1 MTLKEQRLRT
11 TINRLSL
18 LAAFIVTISLPSVY
32 LFTGYRYLQGSLE
45 TEAEI
50 TADTIDILV
59 TENPDYWR
67 YQSVR
72 LEEMLR
78 RRDSLKPAG
87 RKITDLAGNEIAKG
101 VLQPARPTVTAR
113 AGIKDAGSTV
123 AQVELAQSLNPL
135 LWRTLLLTGLGLGL
149 GGMVFAILK
158 LIPMRALN
166 EAQHELQ
173 ENERKYHA
181 LFSNLAQAVLIVDF
195 VGQPT
200 VVDANE
206 ASGRLI
212 GLPWRQVIGM
222 TIAELFDTAADGVV
236 LTLTQALA
244 AKGSVSHEFH
254 WRRLNKLVHLS
265 VIATAEKQVAVLC
278 EDVTDRRKDEQRV
291 QQMAYYDPL
300 TGLPNRSLLYDRIQQ
315 AMARANRTATKLAF
329 LFIDL
334 DRFKPIND
342 TLGHEAGDRLL
353 EQIATRL
360 KSGTRAADTVARFSG
375 DEFVMV
381 VGDLQEAHH
390 AVLVAEGVL
399 ERLTQPYQIAGQ
411 QLSCGCSIG
420 IAIYPDEGVDADTL
434 INHAD
439 LAMYAAKEQGGN
451 RQISYAYLLNNP
463 SASPRNYPR

>member
-1 MTLKEQRLRT
+1 MTLKEKRLRT

-18 LAAFIVTISLPSVY
+18 LAALITTVSLPSVY

-78 RRDSLKPAG
+78 RRDNLKPAG
-87 RKITDLAGNEIAKG
+87 RKIADLAGNEIVKG
-101 VLQPARPTVTAR
+101 MLLPAWPTVTAR
-113 AGIKDAGSTV
+113 ADIKDAGNTV
-123 AQVELAQSLNPL
+123 AQVELAQSLQPL
-135 LWRTLLLTGLGLGL
+135 LWRTLVLTGVGLAL

-166 EAQHELQ
+166 EAHRELQ

-181 LFSNLAQAVLIVDF
+181 LFSNLAQAVLIIDF
-195 VGQPT
+195 AVQPT

-222 TIAELFDTAADGVV
+222 SIAELFDEAADGVV
-236 LTLTQALA
+236 QTLKQALA
-244 AKGSVSHEFH
+244 AKGSVTHELH
-254 WRRLNKLVHLS
+254 WQRLNKLVHLS
-265 VIATAEKQVAVLC
+265 VIATAEQQVAVLC

-300 TGLPNRSLLYDRIQQ
+300 TGLPNRSLLYDRVQQ
-315 AMARANRTATKLAF
+315 AMARANRTTTKLGF

-390 AVLVAEGVL
+390 ADLVADGIL
-399 ERLTQPYQIAGQ
+399 ERLAQPYQIGGQ
-411 QLSCGCSIG
+411 QLNCACSIG

-451 RQISYAYLLNNP
+451 RQVSYSYLLNNP